1 MGRSSQSPRS
11 ARCVQVEL
19 ELRHLRAL
27 CAIADAGSVGRA
39 ATALGYTQ
47 PAMSTQLRRIE
58 KALGEPLFTRGST
71 GVELTAYGV
80 EVVSQARDVLARA
93 DALGRRRTATPPG
106 TTRTLRL
113 GATNT
118 PVLPGLVASMR
129 TAFPDLTMS
138 ISSVYATGELV
149 RLVEDGEL
157 DAALGID
164 YPGQD
169 LRHSPALAHRA
180 IVTAPVFVA
189 LPADHRLAHRVEV
202 PLEEL
207 AEDTWFVAPDDGV
220 GWPGAFYDACRASG
234 FTPAAVHEFSPLDQL
249 QALIAD
255 GHGVSAIQAT
265 HRPVDGVQIKPLAGT
280 PLWLRHLMIRR
291 RDSVDEVTAEAL
303 HHYAAA
309 AYRELVIRAP
319 HFQAWANRT
328 YAAARPTGR
337 SGTKLT

>member
-1 MGRSSQSPRS
+1 M
-11 ARCVQVEL
+11 EL

-39 ATALGYTQ
+39 ATALGFTQ

-58 KALGEPLFTRGST
+58 SLLGERLFTRGSK
-71 GVELTAYGV
+71 GVELTAYGA
-80 EVVSQARDVLARA
+80 EVVSRARDVLARA

-106 TTRTLRL
+106 TTRPLRL

-118 PVLPGLVASMR
+118 PLLPSVVAAMHA
-129 TAFPDLTMS
+129 AFPDLALSM
-138 ISSVYATGELV
+138 SSVYATGELV
-149 RLVEDGEL
+149 RLLENGEL

-164 YPGQD
+164 YPGLE

-189 LPADHRLAHRVEV
+189 LPADHPLAHRVEV

-207 AEDTWFVAPDDGV
+207 AQDTWFVAPDDGV
-220 GWPGAFYDACRASG
+220 GWPGAFYDACRAAG
-234 FTPAAVHEFSPLDQL
+234 FAPASVHEFGPLDQL
-249 QALIAD
+249 QVLIAA

-265 HRPVDGVQIKPLAGT
+265 HRPCDGVLVKPLAGT
-280 PLWLRHLMIRR
+280 PLWLRHLLIRR
-291 RDSVDEVTAEAL
+291 RDSVDDVTAEAL

-309 AYRELVIRAP
+309 AYRELVARAP

-328 YAAARPTGR
+328 YAAPRPRGQA
-337 SGTKLT
+337 GTKVT